1 MADMILQISESN
13 LKKLEAKHS
22 RTLVG
27 ELLHQIEVV
36 ESQHLSNVDS
46 FSLLKQLIK
55 NRIYDSFRTHSSAIK
70 QFSEGVNFT
79 VDFIKPKA

>member
-1 MADMILQISESN
+1 MADMLQISESN
-13 LKKLEAKHS
+13 LKDLETKHS

-27 ELLHQIEVV
+27 EVLHQIEVV
-36 ESQHLSNVDS
+36 ESQDLTKEASL
-46 FSLLKQLIK
+46 SLLKQLIK
-55 NRIYDSFRTHSSAIK
+55 NRIYESFRQHSSAIK